1 MRPDTKQRKK
11 AMTGLREISGE
22 QQMLGILTRVL
33 HTGKQALGA
42 VMLEMGR
49 MVAES
54 VMLIEREELAG
65 PDYHPTDP
73 ALHKWAH
80 EAGSIYLGDQK
91 VPVMRPRLRDTVRG
105 ETLLQSYQRVKTPG
119 PFSEK
124 LLEKLLRGVSAQ
136 KYEANVLNAA
146 QAFGV
151 SPSAISQKMVR
162 LTAQKL
168 KAFRERPLGEFKP
181 FAIFLD
187 TIHRGGKAFLVALGV
202 NVEGQK
208 MALGFWQG
216 SSENHEN
223 GQALFADLERRGL
236 VLAKRIFFVTDGGSG
251 LLKVLRDRFGKKL
264 VHQRCALHKS
274 RNVQRHLAKRY
285 RKEAHRWLTI
295 ALEQTSYAD
304 AKQMLRELERWLQTK
319 NESAAASLRE
329 AFEELLTL
337 HRLKVSALACLRYIE
352 LNPVRAGMVK
362 EPGDY
367 RWSSYR
373 AHAFGI
379 HAEMWSPHSL
389 YLGLGKN
396 GFKRQRRLERPGRRK
411 PGYRGA
417 GQNQALRQHR
427 ADTRNGEFQK
437 LSPQTPILSP
447 TIFTL
452 SLYSDPITFDPV
464 NRGRPQRPANPRS

>member
-1 MRPDTKQRKK
+1 MRPDTKQRKQ
-11 AMTGLREISGE
+11 AMTGLKVISGE
-22 QQMLGILTRVL
+22 QQMLGVLTRVV
-33 HTGKQALGA
+33 HTGKQALDA

-73 ALHKWAH
+73 ALQKWAH

-91 VPVMRPRLRDTVRG
+91 IPVMRPRLRDIVRG
-105 ETLLQSYQRVKTPG
+105 ELPLQSYQRLKSPG
-119 PFSEK
+119 PFSEE

-136 KYEANVLNAA
+136 KYEETVLDAA

-151 SPSAISQKMVR
+151 SPSAISQKMVT

-168 KAFRERPLGEFKP
+168 KAFQERPLGEFKP

-187 TIHRGGKAFLVALGV
+187 TIHRGGEAFLVALGV
-202 NVEGQK
+202 DVEGQK

-216 SSENHEN
+216 SSENHEL
-223 GQALFADLERRGL
+223 GGALLADLERRGL
-236 VLAKRIFFVTDGGSG
+236 MLAKRILFVTDGGSG
-251 LLKVLRDRFGKKL
+251 LLKALRDRFGKKV

-285 RKEAHRWLTI
+285 RKDAHRRLTT

-304 AKQMLRELERWLQTK
+304 AKQMLRELERWLRTK

-337 HRLKVSALACLRYIE
+337 HRLKVPALLRKTLMSTNPIESMFSLVRHSERHLKRTRGSAMLQRWLGTVLLYCEQQFRRVKGFADIAQIMATIE
-352 LNPVRAGMVK
+352 REQA
-362 EPGDY
+362 EPQP
-367 RWSSYR
+367 SS
-373 AHAFGI
+373 
-379 HAEMWSPHSL
+379 
-389 YLGLGKN
+389 KT
-396 GFKRQRRLERPGRRK
+396 
-411 PGYRGA
+411 
-417 GQNQALRQHR
+417 QA
-427 ADTRNGEFQK
+427 A
-437 LSPQTPILSP
+437 
-447 TIFTL
+447 
-452 SLYSDPITFDPV
+452 
-464 NRGRPQRPANPRS
+464 